1 MSDADKRNLEY
12 WDNYYADYSI
22 IKIEDNNWLNMYNDV
37 FDKTNMPIIDLG
49 CGNGNNIPF
58 LLGKGRGVIP
68 CDGASTA
75 IRNVEKRFP
84 GINAAYCFNMLD
96 KFPLN
101 NNMTDLIVSDL
112 SLHYFTR
119 EDTIRILKELKRIL
133 VNNGHILLRVNSLND
148 NNYMNELVS
157 EVEPHLYLTRDGRYK
172 RFFSQED
179 IYDMFNMFDIKNIR
193 EMSTYK
199 YTLEKKLYAVDLKN
213 HK

>member
-12 WDNYYADYSI
+12 WNNYYADYSI

-49 CGNGNNIPF
+49 CGNGNNLPF

-84 GINAAYCFNMLD
+84 GISAAYCFNMLD
-96 KFPLN
+96 KFPLS

-112 SLHYFTR
+112 SLHYFTG
-119 EDTIRILKELKRIL
+119 EDTIKILEGI
-133 VNNGHILLRVNSLND
+133 
-148 NNYMNELVS
+148 
-157 EVEPHLYLTRDGRYK
+157 RDKYEAHHNVK
-172 RFFSQED
+172 ITDEA
-179 IYDMFNMFDIKNIR
+179 IKA
-193 EMSTYK
+193 
-199 YTLEKKLYAVDLKN
+199 AVDLSVRYINDRFLPDKAIDLIDEAASKVRMRKFKEPN
-213 HK
+213 DLKILITAPPIS